1 MEREGHG
8 NRRKGKERNR
18 HGKRNRGKWKERDI
32 RVRNRETE
40 TYKELGTKRGRNR
53 EKG

>member
-18 HGKRNRGKWKERDI
+18 HGKRNRGKGKERDI
-32 RVRNRETE
+32 ERGEN
-40 TYKELGTKRGRNR
+40 GKRGTLGLETGKQKLR
-53 EKG
+53 KS